1 MQNRNRLTD
10 VETNLSLSKGKG
22 DGGFGIN
29 SYKILCI
36 K

>member
-10 VETNLSLSKGKG
+10 VEINLLSNRKG